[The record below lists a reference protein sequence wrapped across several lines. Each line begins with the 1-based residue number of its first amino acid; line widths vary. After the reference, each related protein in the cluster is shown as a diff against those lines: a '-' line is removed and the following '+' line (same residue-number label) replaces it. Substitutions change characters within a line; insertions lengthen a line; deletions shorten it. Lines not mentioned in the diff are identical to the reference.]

1 MLLFCFSSS
10 TLAVGEIPALLGEKV
25 SILSLQIMRLLAR
38 NSGLSH
44 GSELFYVTTETL
56 FPKVFHEAWDVL
68 SILPVSQR

>member
-1 MLLFCFSSS
+1 
-10 TLAVGEIPALLGEKV
+10 
-25 SILSLQIMRLLAR
+25 MRLLVR